1 VRRTVVLG
9 VQLQMLPDSDH
20 YSLEDPSSSATAA
33 RVVQLHDHDNNR
45 FTAFSGV
52 ITGPDQQIKLV
63 PKNDTGGFLF
73 DPQAMGYVVTQPVYE
88 TIPDIIQRGVDGHK
102 RSPSS
107 QNRPRP
113 RRHADP
119 AQLEWPLPEQ
129 P

>member
-52 ITGPDQQIKLV
+52 ITGSDQQIKLV

-73 DPQAMGYVVTQPVYE
+73 DPQAMGYVVTQPVYG

-102 RSPSS
+102 RSPFLSEPTPSS
-107 QNRPRP
+107 
-113 RRHADP
+113 P
-119 AQLEWPLPEQ
+119 AR
-129 P
+129 